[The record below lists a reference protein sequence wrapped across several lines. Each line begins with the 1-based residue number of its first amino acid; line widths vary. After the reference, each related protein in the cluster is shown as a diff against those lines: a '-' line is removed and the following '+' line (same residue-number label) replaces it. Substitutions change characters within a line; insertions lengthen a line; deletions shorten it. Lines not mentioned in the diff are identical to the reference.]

1 MLSPPAKRLAPPSQ
15 DPSQHACYLIW
26 CGGGWPR
33 LQTFSGPWGEQG
45 PEPGGNVLDM
55 AAAAR
60 IAVSPTRT
68 MEQRGMGDGGNEE
81 EVDDHVIGEEMTATA
96 TAADGRPFL
105 GATAG

>member
-1 MLSPPAKRLAPPSQ
+1 MQNKHNKEDCATA
-15 DPSQHACYLIW
+15 AAATAA
-26 CGGGWPR
+26 GNA
-33 LQTFSGPWGEQG
+33 PWGGRG
-45 PEPGGNVLDM
+45 PEPGGNVLDV

-68 MEQRGMGDGGNEE
+68 MEQRGTGDGGNKE
-81 EVDDHVIGEEMTATA
+81 EVDDHAIGEEMTATA